1 MKNEETNVSV
11 VSKSG
16 KRNVKPVDPDPNG
29 EKLLQVISG
38 SLLFDLLVSAS

>member
-16 KRNVKPVDPDPNG
+16 KRNAKPVDLDPNG
-29 EKLLQVISG
+29 EKLLQV
-38 SLLFDLLVSAS
+38 VSACVI